1 MIKQI
6 AYLKPLLFLLALCL
20 YCQNL
25 SAQQAATV
33 KSFIQTTDHIPVGD
47 RRNDLNGTPCALVK
61 VQVVDDIERVEGNK
75 IGDII
80 NHGVEK
86 WVYMC
91 KGSRNMRIHFKNHLP
106 IRVTFRDYKING
118 LESNRVYELVV
129 NTPNQP
135 GPAPVQ
141 VQGSNL
147 QMRVS
152 PSNATITIWGDN
164 YQRQSHRPQDDGTL
178 RVYLPYGRYHYLAKA
193 DGYND
198 MEGSVFVNDENKWED
213 IRLQAITGTL
223 SVECNTQGVDFYLNN
238 ELLLKNKSDTHWIG
252 PIEPGE
258 YHIEARKKDYITK
271 SQRITITANQIAY
284 ANFGQ
289 LLTKSEQ
296 KRIEQQKLKEEKDKA
311 KTEADALAKKKEKEI
326 AKVKEEQK
334 KQKAKEEALRKEEHA
349 KQAKIK
355 REERIKKLEIK
366 DKKSVVLGVTAGYN
380 MAAAAFSND
389 YDGETESV
397 SSFHAGLTIDFR
409 LSKSF
414 YLASGL
420 LFSIKGYEYEN
431 RRNDIRE
438 KGDAQYIDIPIQAS
452 IRFPL
457 GHQTK
462 LQLNAGPYIALCVGG
477 TVKDDYYNSLYDE
490 SFSSAYSGFDYGLQ
504 GGIGADINYHF
515 HIGVNYQL
523 GMASSYQNRNLM
535 IGIGYRF

>member
-25 SAQQAATV
+25 SAQQTATV
-33 KSFIQTTDHIPVGD
+33 KSFIQTMDHIPVGD
-47 RRNDLNGTPCALVK
+47 RKNDLNGTPCALVK

-106 IRVTFRDYKING
+106 VRVTFRDYKING

-198 MEGSVFVNDENKWED
+198 KEGSVFVNDENKWEQVNMD
-213 IRLQAITGTL
+213 AITGTL
-223 SVECNTQGVDFYLNN
+223 VVHCLTKNTDFFVNGQLLNKD
-238 ELLLKNKSDTHWIG
+238 KNSSSWTG
-252 PIEPGE
+252 QLVPGQ
-258 YHIEARKKDYITK
+258 YNVEARKKGYITK
-271 SQRITITANQIAY
+271 EQNVLIVANQTSTV
-284 ANFGQ
+284 N
-289 LLTKSEQ
+289 LEHLMTTSEQ

-311 KTEADALAKKKEKEI
+311 KTEADALAKEKEKEI

-366 DKKSVVLGVTAGYN
+366 DKKNVVLGVTAGYN
-380 MAAAAFSND
+380 MATAAFCSD
-389 YDGETESV
+389 FDGETESV